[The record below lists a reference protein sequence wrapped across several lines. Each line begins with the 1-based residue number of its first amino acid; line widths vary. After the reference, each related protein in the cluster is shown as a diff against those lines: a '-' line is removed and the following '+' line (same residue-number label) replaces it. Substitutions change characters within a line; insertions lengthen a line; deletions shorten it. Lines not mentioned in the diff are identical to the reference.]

1 MTRPFLLPALACV
14 LAAATAAQTAAG
26 AESETQ
32 VASAAAPPQTA
43 PRHDYPTAARV
54 EYVHEC
60 MVANG
65 GEIALLYK
73 CSCVID
79 RIAESL
85 SYDEFVEASSFAR
98 YSTFAGERGGVFRDS
113 DEARKKAR
121 TFTDLETAAQRACGI
136 ESVADSSKR

>member
-1 MTRPFLLPALACV
+1 MARPFLFQARVCV
-14 LAAATAAQTAAG
+14 LAAAMAVQSAAA

-32 VASAAAPPQTA
+32 VASAAPPPKTA
-43 PRHDYPTAARV
+43 PRHDYPTVARV

-60 MVANG
+60 MVENG

-85 SYDEFVEASSFAR
+85 SYDEFVEAQSFAR
-98 YSTFAGERGGVFRDS
+98 YSTLAGERGGVFRDT

-121 TFTDLETAAQRACGI
+121 TFTDLEAAAQRSCGI
-136 ESVADSSKR
+136 ESAAGGTKR